1 MLLIYIVGFLKLWDV
16 LDVVNDKEY
25 LLNRIRD
32 VNVVCIKLSYLYFVV
47 EIEKMKN
54 LFEFM
59 GNKEVF

>member
-1 MLLIYIVGFLKLWDV
+1 MLLIYIEGFLKLWGV

>member
-1 MLLIYIVGFLKLWDV
+1 MLLIYIEGFLKLWDV

>member
-1 MLLIYIVGFLKLWDV
+1 MLLIYMEGFLKLWDV

>member
-1 MLLIYIVGFLKLWDV
+1 M